1 MFKRTIIA
9 GIAISAALL
18 GATSASA
25 HTSYM
30 QPNVFDTP
38 NASQVTI
45 ETSFTEDFS
54 RPEIAVQ
61 SEDFHLYRPDGRR
74 DTFDRVTVLNQV
86 TILESDLTEPGTYR
100 FTTGERLGRT
110 GLQGLIDGQ
119 WRPLDPDEAPPAGV
133 QTRRSQTAT
142 VADVYVTKGPPSTQV
157 IGVAVGRLAI
167 QPVTHPNSI
176 YLDEGFQ
183 LRVMFDGAAVA
194 NQDLELTR
202 DGGGYDEQTFRRTV
216 RTDANGALTIRFDQP
231 GAYLLMTRMSG
242 NAPAGSP
249 TDVRSYTTS
258 LTFEVRR

>member
-1 MFKRTIIA
+1 MFQKT
-9 GIAISAALL
+9 ISAGVFACAVLF
-18 GATSASA
+18 GATGASA

-45 ETSFTEDFS
+45 ESSFTEDFS
-54 RPEIAVQ
+54 RPEVAIES
-61 SEDFHLYRPDGRR
+61 SEWSVYRPDGRR

-110 GLQGLIDGQ
+110 GLQGLVDGQ

-142 VADVYVTKGPPSTQV
+142 IADVYVTKGPPSTQV
-157 IGVAVGRLAI
+157 IGVSVGRLSI

-176 YLDEGFQ
+176 YLDDGFQ
-183 LRVMFDGAAVA
+183 LRVTFDGAPVA
-194 NQDLELTR
+194 NQELELTR
-202 DGGGYDEQTFRRTV
+202 DGGSYDEQTFRRTY
-216 RTDANGALTIRFDQP
+216 RTDANGALTIRFDQA
-231 GAYLLMTRMSG
+231 GAHLLMTRMSG
-242 NAPAGSP
+242 NAPAGAP